1 MGTALEKHFWN
12 RIKQI
17 SVAAANRYGQQ
28 LFSQKQKGWYSVKW
42 NLHHKESLFFACAL
56 PIFIK

>member
-1 MGTALEKHFWN
+1 MGTALEEHFWN

-42 NLHHKESLFFACAL
+42 NLYPSQKKKVEPVS
-56 PIFIK
+56 